1 MRWTKLAKIGVAVV
15 VLSGTMAVVNGCG
28 GIPKGTMEQ
37 VQVGQMQITAVG
49 AGIVMANA
57 QKTTFRIKCGACGF
71 EPDAITI
78 DTPAPGKPYTLDWVC
93 PKCGHEQKIV
103 ITAKP

>member
-57 QKTTFRIKCGACGF
+57 QKTTFRIKPQASPTRSTGYA
-71 EPDAITI
+71 PSA
-78 DTPAPGKPYTLDWVC
+78 DTSRRL
-93 PKCGHEQKIV
+93 
-103 ITAKP
+103 